1 MSTDTMRVRPV
12 RWGDRTGWLRF
23 WADYHAY
30 GRPGGTALPDAVTE
44 ATWERFLQGHESM
57 RALVAELEGRLV
69 GFAHMVFHRST
80 SFAEPVCLLQ
90 DLFVEVSLHGR
101 GIGRALIERVY
112 VHAEAAGARRVYWH
126 VEETN
131 APALRLYDRVASRS
145 GHVVV
150 YRRDL

>member
-57 RALVAELEGRLV
+57 RALVAELEGAAGRLRAHGLPPQHEFRRAGLPPSGPV
-69 GFAHMVFHRST
+69 RGGFAAR
-80 SFAEPVCLLQ
+80 Q
-90 DLFVEVSLHGR
+90 
-101 GIGRALIERVY
+101 GIGRALIELVY